1 MIVLI
6 FFLAIYIIP
15 VFAYPNSITTM
26 TIQQIINNIISKIPH
41 LIKLV
46 STLSFID
53 YAVMGSIA
61 LVIVMVIASVARNK
75 SNKLDCKRQQS

>member
-15 VFAYPNSITTM
+15 VFAYANSVTTM
-26 TIQQIINNIISKIPH
+26 PIQQIINNIISKIPH